1 MRGQV
6 SLDFI
11 LTIVVALVVLGSIA
25 AVGSTIIEAQKSST
39 IRQQLDSIG
48 NTLAALISTS
58 AVLDDADSASISYT
72 IPKIAVPGEE
82 RLQPCKIEIIGDVI
96 KLSYEAEPT
105 VSVEKKFVDPRGG
118 ATGIGST
125 PALTAAEPGACGS
138 LITISKS

>member
-25 AVGSTIIEAQKSST
+25 AVGSTIIETQKSST

-48 NTLAALISTS
+48 NTLAAILTTS
-58 AVLDDADSASISYT
+58 AALSDGAAGTSVSYT

-82 RLQPCKIEIIGDVI
+82 RLQPCDIAIGAGTIALTYGSPD
-96 KLSYEAEPT
+96 
-105 VSVEKKFVDPRGG
+105 VSVSKKFVNS
-118 ATGIGST
+118 AVSSQNVK
-125 PALTAAEPGACGS
+125 CGDK
-138 LITISKS
+138 ITI

>member
-25 AVGSTIIEAQKSST
+25 AVGSTIIETQKSST

-48 NTLAALISTS
+48 NTLAAIISTS
-58 AVLDDADSASISYT
+58 SALSDGAAGTSISYT

-82 RLQPCKIEIIGDVI
+82 KLQPCDVSIDRGNGIITLG
-96 KLSYEAEPT
+96 YAAEPV
-105 VSVEKKFVDPRGG
+105 VSVLKKFVNP
-118 ATGIGST
+118 AGITNVPG
-125 PALTAAEPGACGS
+125 TAKCGE
-138 LITISKS
+138 LITISK

>member
-25 AVGSTIIEAQKSST
+25 AVGSTLIETQKSST

-48 NTLAALISTS
+48 NTLAAVISTS
-58 AVLDDADSASISYT
+58 AVLDDADSASVSYT

-82 RLQPCKIEIIGDVI
+82 KLQTCDISIDI
-96 KLSYEAEPT
+96 LSGAGTITLAYVSPD
-105 VSVEKKFVDPRGG
+105 VSVEKKFVDPGMTIPQNAR
-118 ATGIGST
+118 
-125 PALTAAEPGACGS
+125 CGS
-138 LITISKS
+138 EITISSE

>member
-25 AVGSTIIEAQKSST
+25 AVGSTMIETQKSST

-48 NTLAALISTS
+48 NTLAAVIATS

-72 IPKIAVPGEE
+72 IPKIAVPGEDK
-82 RLQPCKIEIIGDVI
+82 LQPCKIVINADEIT
-96 KLSYEAEPT
+96 LSYEAVPA
-105 VSVEKKFVDPRGG
+105 VSVTKKFADP
-118 ATGIGST
+118 GIGSKIELS
-125 PALTAAEPGACGS
+125 PELTNTAPGTCGNP
-138 LITISKS
+138 IIISKK